1 MLYPVMKIL
10 VRRFALIW
18 RVALG
23 AATALVFT
31 GCVGV
36 LPQPVSA
43 TKVESG
49 RKLSA
54 PDVAFI
60 KIGQTTRTEV
70 VAQLG
75 TNYLTLPQQR
85 ALTYSW
91 EMKGGGWIWWWCV
104 AAYGS
109 AAGDAGTVP
118 GGWRAYFVAFDD
130 CGVVSA
136 TEFRR
141 PATGRSL
148 HEHLDAWVGRLST
161 PPAITP
167 GLADVPQ

>member
-1 MLYPVMKIL
+1 MKTSL
-10 VRRFALIW
+10 RRFALVW

-23 AATALVFT
+23 AATALVVS

-54 PDVAFI
+54 ADVAFI
-60 KIGQTTRTEV
+60 QIGQTTRTEV

-85 ALTYSW
+85 ALAYSW

-104 AAYGS
+104 AGYGG
-109 AAGDAGTVP
+109 AAGDGGVTP

-141 PATGRSL
+141 PSTGRSL
-148 HEHLDAWVGRLST
+148 HEHLYAWVGRLPA

-167 GLADVPQ
+167 SLADVPK